1 MVLQTCHG
9 CMLSF
14 KSPGFASYW
23 FLGWSRGGHLW
34 FDGHLCGSL
43 RCLEHWVVDLHDPF
57 ICQFLRDRVEELGP
71 QNESVRSFPR
81 GKAELLYAVFVKSS
95 WLLWRRKKKNN
106 KNTSRFSCNV
116 LHLKTSTNQG
126 IHGLDF
132 EHQCHHRCEDFSCA
146 TLFDGSALLDCC
158 QWKHRH
164 RGWKSAA
171 FKGWHRTSN
180 LDSIHDTWKCCIFSL
195 VSIHSY

>member
-81 GKAELLYAVFVKSS
+81 AELLYAVFVKSS
-95 WLLWRRKKKNN
+95 WLLWRRKKKQQEHKPILLQRSTPENLN
-106 KNTSRFSCNV
+106 KSRNPWSWFWAPVPSSVRRLQLCHTFWRVCPFGLLPVETSAPW
-116 LHLKTSTNQG
+116 LK
-126 IHGLDF
+126 I
-132 EHQCHHRCEDFSCA
+132 
-146 TLFDGSALLDCC
+146 GS
-158 QWKHRH
+158 
-164 RGWKSAA
+164 
-171 FKGWHRTSN
+171 F
-180 LDSIHDTWKCCIFSL
+180 
-195 VSIHSY
+195 